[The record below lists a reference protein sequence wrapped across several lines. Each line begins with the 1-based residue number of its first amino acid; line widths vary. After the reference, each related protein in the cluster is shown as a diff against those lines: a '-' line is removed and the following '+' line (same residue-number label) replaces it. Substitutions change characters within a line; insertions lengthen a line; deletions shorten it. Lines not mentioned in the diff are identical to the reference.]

1 MNSILDWEGQ
11 LEVVDNGATW
21 PADIVQHDTS
31 GIDLLPYQLKYG
43 KGWEAWFY
51 ADGRSCLGPSIWAQ
65 NKAVAPSEAPQTP
78 TPILPSTEQLDRFE
92 ALLMRLEG
100 ILGGINKGEEA

>member
-1 MNSILDWEGQ
+1 MTSTIDWTGQ

-31 GIDLLPYQLKYG
+31 GIDPLPYQLKYG
-43 KGWEAWFY
+43 KGWEVWFY

-65 NKAVAPSEAPQTP
+65 NKAVEPSQAPQATS
-78 TPILPSTEQLDRFE
+78 PILTSTESLDRFE
-92 ALLMRLEG
+92 ALLGRLEA
-100 ILGGINKGEEA
+100 ILGGMSKGEVK